1 MLDYI
6 SDCFKGEYYVDRTTK
21 KLYVWPN
28 TPHQTL
34 TSSDIVYVS
43 MVDECIM

>member
-1 MLDYI
+1 MM
-6 SDCFKGEYYVDRTTK
+6 CGCVKGEYYVDRTTK

-43 MVDECIM
+43 MVDECIT